1 MDIKHKEQI
10 RDVLRQI
17 GEIVCDKVYASLQ
30 LQSQEERAAVHEEG
44 EDDTIYQIDKDVEDI
59 IVPFLAQHAARLGGI
74 ALVAEGISTADRP
87 LALPDDMDADQ
98 AAIRLIMD
106 PIDGT
111 RGIMY
116 DKRSAFFLAGA
127 AFNQGKDT
135 CLQDIQVAVMTELPT
150 SKSLY
155 SDSLWAIRGQE
166 LSGERRNLY
175 HQEKHKL
182 SFNPSGKK
190 TIAGGFAQIARFF
203 PPGRDILAAVEERMV
218 AVLFPDIPEGKAL
231 LFEDQYISTGG
242 QMYEMIMG
250 HDRFIADIRT
260 CLFNKLKKEGKK
272 AGHVCHPYDV
282 CASLIAQE
290 AGIILTDAYGKI
302 LDAPLD
308 TVSAVDWIGYAN
320 QAIKNEVEPALQ
332 AAMECY
338 GLFHEA

>member
-1 MDIKHKEQI
+1 MNFNEVKE
-10 RDVLRQI
+10 VLRQT

-30 LQSQEERAAVHEEG
+30 QQSQEEMAAVHEEG

-59 IVPFLAQHAARLGGI
+59 IVPFLAQHASRLGGI
-74 ALVAEGISTADRP
+74 ALVAEGISTAEKP
-87 LALPDDMDADQ
+87 LVLPEHMEAEQ
-98 AAIRLIMD
+98 AAIRLIID

-127 AFNQGKDT
+127 APNQGKAT
-135 CLQDIQVAVMTELPT
+135 RLRDIEVAVMTELPT

-155 SDSLWAIRGQE
+155 SDSLWAVRGQGV
-166 LSGERRNLY
+166 SGERRNLY
-175 HQEKHKL
+175 NQEKHQL
-182 SFNPSGKK
+182 YLNPSGKK
-190 TIAGGFAQIARFF
+190 SIAGGFAQIARFF
-203 PPGRDILAAVEERMV
+203 PPGRDILAAVEEKMI
-218 AVLFPDIPEGKAL
+218 AELFPDVPEGKAL
-231 LFEDQYISTGG
+231 LFEDQYISSGG
-242 QMYEMIMG
+242 QMYELIMG

-260 CLFNKLKKEGKK
+260 CLFSKLAKEGKK

-282 CASLIAQE
+282 CTSLIAQE
-290 AGIILTDAYGKI
+290 SGIILTDAYGNV

-332 AAMECY
+332 AAMKYY
-338 GLFHEA
+338 GLVS